1 MSLTLQEFD
10 YVRDLVHRQAA
21 IVLTPEKSYLV
32 ETRLAPIARQH
43 GLASVE
49 ALVAQL
55 RTMPNGALHGAV
67 VDAMTTN
74 ETSFFRDVHPF
85 TVLERQLLPE
95 LVKQRAVGRRLH
107 IWCAACSSGQEPYS
121 VAMLIRDK
129 FPSLATWDIRIVGTD
144 LSDEMLARAK
154 EGRYSQLEV
163 NRGLPAAMLL
173 RYFRRDG
180 ASWQVNDDLRS
191 MVEFRRMNLVQPW
204 VGAVNIDLLF
214 MRNVLIYFDVPTK
227 RAILERGRRA
237 MSPDGAL
244 FLGTAETTLGID
256 DQFERVVQER
266 ATYYRIRARGK
277 TP

>member
-1 MSLTLQEFD
+1 MTLTLQGFD
-10 YVRDLVHRQAA
+10 YVRELVHRQAA

-32 ETRLAPIARQH
+32 ETRLAPIARQQ
-43 GLASVE
+43 GLESVE
-49 ALVAQL
+49 ALVARL
-55 RTMPNGALHGAV
+55 RSTPNGALHGAV

-85 TVLERQLLPE
+85 TLLERQLLPR
-95 LVKQRAVGRRLH
+95 LVERRGIGRRLH

-121 VAMLIRDK
+121 VAMLIRDR
-129 FPSLATWDIRIVGTD
+129 FPSLATWDIRIVATD
-144 LSDEMLARAK
+144 LSEEMLARAK

-163 NRGLPAAMLL
+163 NRGLPAPMLL

-180 ASWQVNDDLRS
+180 ASWQVNDHIRS

-204 VGAVNIDLLF
+204 VGALNIDLLF

-227 RAILERGRRA
+227 RSILERARRA
-237 MSPDGAL
+237 MAPDGLL

-256 DQFERVVQER
+256 DQFERIAHDR
-266 ATYYRIRARGK
+266 ATYYRLRGR